1 LTSEGTDLLDR
12 ADADTVGRA
21 EGAIDCPGLG
31 HAHLG
36 SANERGDVGWI
47 CVAVANEAF
56 ARFGFVDRGL
66 KCPALSRGVTECR
79 NGLGVNTSATASASK
94 THQPCMRYIPSTL
107 EKEEIP
113 CCYRELM
120 FTGKLS

>member
-12 ADADTVGRA
+12 ADADAVGLA

-36 SANERGDVGWI
+36 PADERGDIGRVG
-47 CVAVANEAF
+47 VAVSDETPAG
-56 ARFGFVDRGL
+56 FGFVHRGC
-66 KCPALSRGVTECR
+66 KRPALSRGVTECR